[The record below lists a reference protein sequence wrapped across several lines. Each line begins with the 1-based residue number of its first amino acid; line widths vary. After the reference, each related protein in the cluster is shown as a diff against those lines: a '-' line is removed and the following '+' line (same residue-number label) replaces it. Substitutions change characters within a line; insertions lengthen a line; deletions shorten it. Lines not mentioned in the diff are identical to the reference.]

1 MKFNQMKYR
10 YGVCRMG
17 AAWLV
22 YDKKAAITVATCVSR
37 TQARKQAHE
46 LNQIEAREQEHA
58 AA

>member
-1 MKFNQMKYR
+1 MKFHLKYR
-10 YGVCRMG
+10 FGVRRMG

-22 YDKKAAITVATCVSR
+22 YDKRNAVAVATCVSR
-37 TQARKQAHE
+37 TQARKQAQE